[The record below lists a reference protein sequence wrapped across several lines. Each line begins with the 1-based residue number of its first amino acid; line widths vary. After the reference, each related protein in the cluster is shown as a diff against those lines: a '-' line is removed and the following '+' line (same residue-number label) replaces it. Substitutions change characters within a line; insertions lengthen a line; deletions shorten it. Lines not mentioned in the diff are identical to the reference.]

1 MIHTNHIAPKI
12 FPKKRKKMA
21 NDNHLPPVPCYNGT
35 MLKQDYYND
44 FFEFGQQKINFNF
57 NKSFGLNLENLV

>member
-1 MIHTNHIAPKI
+1 MIHTSHIAPKI
-12 FPKKRKKMA
+12 FPKKRKRMA
-21 NDNHLPPVPCYNGT
+21 NDNHLLPVPYYNET